1 MIIALKELVHEVVE
15 MVTVSRDPVA
25 VIQVLL
31 APYAKRRFWS
41 VRVIHVR
48 MEGLAVKD
56 NLMSIPVNV
65 YQVSI
70 ILL

>member
-1 MIIALKELVHEVVE
+1 

-31 APYAKRRFWS
+31 ASFVTWRFWS

-65 YQVSI
+65 YQVSYGP
-70 ILL
+70 